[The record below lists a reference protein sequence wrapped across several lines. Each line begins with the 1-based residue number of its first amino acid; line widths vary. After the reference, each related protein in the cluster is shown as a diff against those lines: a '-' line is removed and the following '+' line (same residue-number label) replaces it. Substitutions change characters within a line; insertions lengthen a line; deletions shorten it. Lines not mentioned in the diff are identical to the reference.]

1 MSDVLTPAQRRY
13 NMSRIRGKNT
23 VPEMIVR
30 RLVHGMGFR
39 YRLHRRDL
47 PGRPDLVFPARRE
60 VIFVHGCFWHRH
72 ACRFGSVRPRTNA
85 EFWEE
90 KRSGNVARDKLAME
104 ALAALGWTARIVW
117 ECETRNPNALGRSL
131 RAFLRS
137 AAGAN
142 GRRVGRSGKATTRK
156 KRRS

>member
-30 RLVHGMGFR
+30 RVVHGMGYR

-47 PGRPDLVFPARRE
+47 PGHPDLVFPARRQ

-90 KRSGNVARDKLAME
+90 KISGNVARDKRATD
-104 ALAALGWTARIVW
+104 ALAALGWKAGVVW
-117 ECETRNPNALGRSL
+117 ECETRDPDALRRSL

-137 AAGAN
+137 SADAS
-142 GRRVGRSGKATTRK
+142 GRLVGRSGKPMTRK
-156 KRRS
+156 TRRS

>member
-1 MSDVLTPAQRRY
+1 MLTPAQRRY

-30 RLVHGMGFR
+30 RLVHGMGYR

-47 PGRPDLVFPARRE
+47 PGRPDLVFPARRQ

-85 EFWEE
+85 AFWEE
-90 KRSGNVARDKLAME
+90 KISGNVARDNRELE
-104 ALAALGWTARIVW
+104 ALAALGWETRVVW
-117 ECETRNPNALGRSL
+117 ECETRNPDALKRSL

-137 AAGAN
+137 AGGAN
-142 GRRVGRSGKATTRK
+142 SSRAKRRGKPKIRK
-156 KRRS
+156 KRKP